1 MLSIVLWFATCFY
14 LSFAICAGIFSARL
28 AKFLWLWF
36 MNPSIGN
43 PMGYLDMLIHVFFY
57 CCDFFIFSFSIY
69 FSMFF
74 DALLSILAHKFPPKW
89 TQNPKNYFVNLNEK
103 SRQNP
108 ENPTMNII
116 VTLVNW
122 RREGWVTVVLGLFL
136 GLISRIGSLQLK
148 VQFFVLVLIQ
158 ILTSSFSHISLKL
171 FNFGRKRSVWF
182 VLGFVFDKKCVRVTF
197 ERDMG

>member
-1 MLSIVLWFATCFY
+1 M
-14 LSFAICAGIFSARL
+14 FS
-28 AKFLWLWF
+28 
-36 MNPSIGN
+36 
-43 PMGYLDMLIHVFFY
+43 DV
-57 CCDFFIFSFSIY
+57 
-69 FSMFF
+69 
-74 DALLSILAHKFPPKW
+74 LLSILAHKLPPKW
-89 TQNPKNYFVNLNEK
+89 TQNPKNYSVNLNEK

-171 FNFGRKRSVWF
+171 LNFGRKRSVWF
-182 VLGFVFDKKCVRVTF
+182 VLGFVFDKKCVRVTS
-197 ERDMG
+197 ERDIG